1 MQFEKGQSGNRTG
14 RPRGSRNRMA
24 ALMQELFEEDAE
36 AIARKA
42 IELAMRR
49 ARPQTSPRWWMSTCR
64 RWRPRAS
71 RSAWPS
77 WKRRQANRLAT
88 PALDRRH
95 HRMIRRMRQ
104 LPVKRLQALEQ
115 ILRPY
120 RFLWTRRE
128 ATRAEIEA
136 ERDRMIAAGRASA
149 HDRFVI
155 FSWNDSGL
163 Y

>member
-1 MQFEKGQSGNRTG
+1 
-14 RPRGSRNRMA
+14 
-24 ALMQELFEEDAE
+24 
-36 AIARKA
+36 
-42 IELAMRR
+42 
-49 ARPQTSPRWWMSTCR
+49 
-64 RWRPRAS
+64 
-71 RSAWPS
+71 
-77 WKRRQANRLAT
+77 
-88 PALDRRH
+88 
-95 HRMIRRMRQ
+95 MIGRMRQ
-104 LPVKRLQALEQ
+104 LPIKRLQALEQ

-120 RFLWTRRE
+120 RFLWTRRD